1 MWRSPVVKTAATAE
15 PVPLDDA
22 KIHLRVD
29 HATDDGLISALLASA
44 RAHVESVTG
53 QKLAEQ
59 VLTIRCDD
67 WSDLALL
74 PVAPIASIAFIK
86 YADAAGDVQTVPAGD
101 YEPRLEGLQPQ
112 VVTAPGATWPAKQ
125 NGSLITVE
133 VEAGYAADETPPE
146 LLAAIKLIL
155 GDLYAFRESGQVGSV
170 STPIQTSATVEALM
184 TNHRI
189 YLV

>member
-15 PVPLDDA
+15 PVLLADA
-22 KIHLRVD
+22 KIHLHVD
-29 HATDDGLISALLASA
+29 HATEDGLIGALLASA

-67 WSDLALL
+67 WTDLAHL
-74 PVAPIASIAFIK
+74 PVAPVASIVSIK
-86 YADAAGDVQTVPAGD
+86 YADVAGDVQTVPAAA
-101 YEPRLEGLQPQ
+101 YESRLEGLQPQ

-125 NGSLITVE
+125 SSSLITVE
-133 VEAGYAADETPPE
+133 VEAGYAAGEAPPE
-146 LLAAIKLIL
+146 LLAALKLIL
-155 GDLYAFRESGQVGSV
+155 GDLYAFRETAGDGAA
-170 STPIQTSATVEALM
+170 PIQTSATVEALM

-189 YLV
+189 YLA